1 MLSLDKRPCLVAKSR
16 GDISLTGIMLESHE
30 LNRLL
35 EDEGA
40 WSSWF
45 TARAGNLPEPAAWTK
60 HLRRFAHAEKFE
72 DSQAIICVGGA
83 ATSIALEKVKI
94 SNVRLTPQ
102 IGGLTE
108 LSLTCTPASECA
120 ASVSEWWCDELADVQ
135 LTIGK
140 SDGK

>member
-72 DSQAIICVGGA
+72 HSQAIICVGGA
-83 ATSIALEKVKI
+83 A
-94 SNVRLTPQ
+94 
-102 IGGLTE
+102 
-108 LSLTCTPASECA
+108 LTCTPASECA